1 MIQSSLNVFLHS
13 CQQKIDRVFFNRSG
27 EPGREYLPVVKL
39 IFYNRTQSMAASDN
53 ERRHIAFD
61 RKSLHKAQE
70 HTANSTSSHNNAKKH
85 SISPFASNIVI
96 SSKYTI
102 YTFLPRVLY
111 AQLKRPSN
119 LYFLFIAMLQSIKEI
134 SNTNGFPTILLPL
147 CVVFLC
153 SALKEAL
160 EDRERH
166 RADRITNQKR
176 VVALDTSSDWRTK
189 HWEEIQVGDIIRVDQ
204 GQTIPADLVLLYIE
218 SKKDRSAEQVLTEI
232 DGLEHRES
240 AHQNQCADAVAY
252 VETKSLDGETNLKLR
267 TANPIIGQ
275 LCENSDD
282 FLLKLAGSIDC
293 DPPNDRINVFG
304 GYMTLRVSRSEGE
317 RAGVRASTSPD
328 QDRNDAKTYKVIQH
342 SENSTRI
349 QVPLTSKQTLLR
361 SCVLRNTRSVVG
373 IVIYTGHETKVF
385 CSNKSPQVKVSS
397 VERRLNTLIIV
408 IVCIQ
413 QAVCFL
419 GALFGASWILYRG
432 WNHWYLHIDDEI
444 AINLNDSSH
453 TATFSLAELM
463 RLHLRYFIIM
473 QNFVPI
479 SLNVSLEFVKYWQ
492 AYFMQQDLTMYD
504 PISDSPA
511 IVRSSALN
519 EDLGRVHHIFT
530 DKTGTL
536 TQNLMVFRYCFI
548 GNKNYGGQLEESQ
561 SEDENASPLNPENP
575 FVQFDPLELLADA
588 SRQDAQSEMIGLFLR
603 HLALCHTLLPT
614 NSFNETCS
622 AAVPVYSASSPDELA
637 LASAAALC
645 NVRFVHRTLTSM
657 VLLEPGYSSPRLY
670 KLLETLEFDSDR
682 KRMSVFVETP
692 ENHVLLLCK
701 GADSVIFQRLN
712 RHKQKENKQEAYK
725 QLSAYAKCGMRTLCL
740 AYKALQREE
749 FEEWHNRYLASQ
761 SLKGDAS
768 GQSTETSDVHAIVD
782 EMERDMSYL
791 GVTAVQDKLQDG
803 VPKTLELFR
812 QTHMKIWTLTGDKV
826 ETAINIGHA
835 SCLLSHNMTVKQIT
849 TEDYQS
855 TSRALHALATQ
866 FHAKG
871 AFKGHSDS
879 RARLAK
885 NHFASQLRQ
894 GGFWQHLGLKLKQIF
909 RFRNA
914 GPRKRS
920 RLSSSSGQHSFE
932 DHERVPAEQQTLLG
946 SAEGRHDCADFA
958 LVIDGYSLEYA
969 LSPRLRK
976 VFHSITQKSTT
987 VICCRASPKQKANV
1001 VELVRL
1007 MEPNSVTLAIGDGA
1021 NDVGMIQAAH
1031 IGIGISGKEGTQAVN
1046 ASDYAIAEFRFLQ
1059 RLLFVHGRWAYRRV
1073 TKLMCY
1079 MLYKNVTYVLTTFW
1093 FGFVCGFSGQP
1104 LIVDVAAQSFNVLYT
1119 SLPLI
1124 LFAVFDQ
1131 DVSSES
1137 ASKVPSLYA
1146 LGQQNVLLKR
1156 RVFWPWILNGI
1167 WHSIVIFFL
1176 SAFTVYGTKWLHD
1189 SVGSINP
1196 SGIDQNGTMDGI
1208 NTIGLIVFTNLV
1220 IIVNLKLC
1228 LETFLITWP
1237 FVLTVLISIA
1247 LWFLVG
1253 NLISS
1258 PRIGVLYA
1266 VGEMPHLQH
1275 RSSFWILIILTSA
1288 IALFRDCLWKLLR
1301 RIAFPST
1308 YHILQ
1313 EREKLCLTTSPRS
1326 LFPSLGK
1333 SRSRAD
1339 LQVPFFEYARKLCA
1353 DEVEDDLQHSSL
1365 SEKLIESSKQS
1376 EAHRLR
1382 VRGAS
1387 MVSVSSD
1394 TTCSLKEKKPEPRD
1408 VLEDSK
1414 SFDVGSYFRQ
1424 NKEEYFGYAFS
1435 EDENVER
1442 KAETPSIPFVRHS
1455 DRSLSPKNRRRSLK
1469 KLIKSVR
1476 GPKNA

>member
-1 MIQSSLNVFLHS
+1 MS
-13 CQQKIDRVFFNRSG
+13 
-27 EPGREYLPVVKL
+27 
-39 IFYNRTQSMAASDN
+39 ASDT

-61 RKSLHKAQE
+61 RNVLHKA
-70 HTANSTSSHNNAKKH
+70 HTHTVNVTSSHKNTKKQ
-85 SISPFASNIVI
+85 SISPFASNVVI
-96 SSKYTI
+96 SSKYTM

-111 AQLKRPSN
+111 AQMKRPSN
-119 LYFLFIAMLQSIKEI
+119 LYFLFIALLQSIKDI

-147 CVVFLC
+147 SVVFLC

-176 VVALDTSSDWRTK
+176 VMALDASNEWKTK
-189 HWEEIQVGDIIRVDQ
+189 HWEEIQVGDIIRVNQD
-204 GQTIPADLVLLYIE
+204 QTIPADLILLYIE
-218 SKKDRSAEQVLTEI
+218 SKNDHSAEKALTKINGI
-232 DGLEHRES
+232 DDKASGYE
-240 AHQNQCADAVAY
+240 NQCADAVAY

-267 TANPIIGQ
+267 TANSVIGQ
-275 LCENSDD
+275 LCEKSDD
-282 FLLKLAGSIDC
+282 FVLKLSGSIDC
-293 DPPNDRINVFG
+293 DPPNDRINVFD
-304 GYMTLRVSRSEGE
+304 GYMTLRLSRSEGE
-317 RAGVRASTSPD
+317 RAGVRISSSFEQENT
-328 QDRNDAKTYKVIQH
+328 NVNNYKVIQQ
-342 SENSTRI
+342 SEEFI
-349 QVPLTSKQTLLR
+349 KVEFALTSKQTLLR
-361 SCVLRNTRSVVG
+361 SCVLRNTRSIVG
-373 IVIYTGHETKVF
+373 IVVYTGHETKVF
-385 CSNKSPQVKVSS
+385 CSNKRPQVKVSS
-397 VERRLNTLIIV
+397 VENRLNTLIIV

-413 QAVCFL
+413 QAICFL
-419 GALFGASWILYRG
+419 GALFGATWILYSG

-453 TATFSLAELM
+453 TATFSVAELM

-492 AYFMQQDLTMYD
+492 AYFMQQDLSMYD
-504 PISDSPA
+504 PISDTPA
-511 IVRSSALN
+511 TVRSSALN

-536 TQNLMVFRYCFI
+536 TQNLMVFRYCLV
-548 GNKNYGGQLEESQ
+548 GNKNYGGHLEESQ
-561 SEDENASPLNPENP
+561 SDDEYVSNISSENP
-575 FVQFDPLELLADA
+575 YVQFDPQELLADA
-588 SRQDAQSEMIGLFLR
+588 SRQDSQSETIRLFLR

-614 NSFNETCS
+614 KSFNETCS

-637 LASAAALC
+637 LASAAAFC
-645 NVRFVHRTLTSM
+645 NVRFVHRTLSSM
-657 VLLEPGYSSPRLY
+657 VLLEPGYPSPQLY
-670 KLLETLEFDSDR
+670 KSLATLEFDSDR

-692 ENHVLLLCK
+692 EKQVLLLCK
-701 GADSVIFQRLN
+701 GADSVIFQRLD
-712 RHKQKENKQEAYK
+712 RHTEEATKQKAYT
-725 QLSAYAKCGMRTLCL
+725 QLSLYAKCGMRTLCL
-740 AYKALQREE
+740 AYKALERKE
-749 FEEWHNRYLASQ
+749 FDEWHSRYLTSQ
-761 SLKGDAS
+761 SQKVDSS
-768 GQSTETSDVHAIVD
+768 GHNRETSNVHAIVN
-782 EMERDMSYL
+782 EMERDMTFL

-803 VPKTLELFR
+803 VPKTLGLFR

-826 ETAINIGHA
+826 ETAINIGYA

-849 TEDYQS
+849 TEDYPS
-855 TSRALHALATQ
+855 TSRALHALVTQ

-871 AFKGHSDS
+871 DLHAHSDS
-879 RARLAK
+879 RFWRTR
-885 NHFASQLRQ
+885 NQSTSQLRQ
-894 GGFWQHLGLKLKQIF
+894 GGVWRYWRLKLGRIC
-909 RFRNA
+909 RFKKSRR
-914 GPRKRS
+914 RKLS
-920 RLSSSSGQHSFE
+920 RLSSNSNGQHTLD
-932 DHERVPAEQQTLLG
+932 DHDGVPAEEQTLLG
-946 SAEGRHDCADFA
+946 PADDRYNPSEFA
-958 LVIDGYSLEYA
+958 LVIDGCSLDYA

-976 VFHSITQKSTT
+976 VFHSITQNSAT

-1007 MEPNSVTLAIGDGA
+1007 LEPKSVTLAIGDGA

-1031 IGIGISGKEGTQAVN
+1031 IGVGISGKEGTQAVN

-1093 FGFVCGFSGQP
+1093 FGFVSGFSGQP

-1124 LFAVFDQ
+1124 FFAVFDQ

-1146 LGQQNVLLKR
+1146 LGQQNVLLQRK
-1156 RVFWPWILNGI
+1156 VFWPWILNGM

-1176 SAFTVYGTKWLHD
+1176 SALTVYGTKWLHNSND
-1189 SVGSINP
+1189 SVNP
-1196 SGIDQNGTMDGI
+1196 SGIDQNGKMDGI

-1253 NLISS
+1253 NLIGS
-1258 PRIGVLYA
+1258 PQIGVLYA
-1266 VGEMPHLQH
+1266 VGEMTYLQH
-1275 RSSFWILIILTSA
+1275 LSSFWILIVLTSA

-1326 LFPSLGK
+1326 LFPTLGRN
-1333 SRSRAD
+1333 RSRAD
-1339 LQVPFFEYARKLCA
+1339 SQSPFLEYARKFCA
-1353 DEVEDDLQHSSL
+1353 DEETGDLHCSSL
-1365 SEKLIESSKQS
+1365 SEKLIETSTKQS

-1382 VRGAS
+1382 VRGALL
-1387 MVSVSSD
+1387 SVS
-1394 TTCSLKEKKPEPRD
+1394 PEP
-1408 VLEDSK
+1408 LESSK
-1414 SFDVGSYFRQ
+1414 SFDNGSYLRQ
-1424 NKEEYFGYAFS
+1424 NREEYFGYAFS
-1435 EDENVER
+1435 EDENAER
-1442 KAETPSIPFVRHS
+1442 KVEVPLIPFVRHS
-1455 DRSLSPKNRRRSLK
+1455 DRLFSPEKRRRSLK
-1469 KLIKSVR
+1469 NMIKSVR
-1476 GPKNA
+1476 GTKNA